1 MNVISAN
8 LNLMIRAGEK
18 ASKALIRDFG
28 EVENLQVSAK
38 GPSDFVT
45 NADIYA
51 EKIIINELLKSKKN
65 YSILSEEA
73 GFIKNKDEKNIWII
87 DPIDGTS
94 NFLHGIPHFA
104 ISIALQSD
112 NEIISGLIID
122 PIKNEIFFAEKNN
135 GSYLN
140 NKRIRVSKKKN
151 LNKCLFATNGKKF
164 KDIDLNSRKTGC
176 AALDMAYVAAGRF
189 DGYFQENLSIW
200 DIAAGIILISEAG
213 GNLNSIDLSKKE
225 KIEILASSSSIS
237 EKMLEKLNKFYWF
250 YNFHLL

>member
-8 LNLMIRAGEK
+8 LNLMIKAGEK

-45 NADIYA
+45 NADTYA

-73 GFIKNKDEKNIWII
+73 GFIKNKDEKNIWIV

-104 ISIALQSD
+104 ISIALKSD
-112 NEIISGLIID
+112 NEIVSGLILD
-122 PIKNEIFFAEKNN
+122 PIKNEMFFAEKNN

-140 NKRIRVSKKKN
+140 NKRIRVSKKKD

-164 KDIDLNSRKTGC
+164 KNVDLNSRKTGC

-189 DGYFQENLSIW
+189 DGYFQENLCLW
-200 DIAAGIILISEAG
+200 DIAAGIILINEAG
-213 GNLNSIDLSKKE
+213 GNINSFDLIKKE
-225 KIEILASSSSIS
+225 KIEILASSTSIN
-237 EKMLEKLNKFYWF
+237 EKMLEKLNKF
-250 YNFHLL
+250 

>member
-8 LNLMIRAGEK
+8 LNLMIKAGEK
-18 ASKALIRDFG
+18 ASKVLIRDFG

-45 NADIYA
+45 NADTHA

-104 ISIALQSD
+104 ISIALKSD
-112 NEIISGLIID
+112 NEIVSGIILD
-122 PIKNEIFFAEKNN
+122 PIKNEMFFAEKNN

-140 NKRIRVSKKKN
+140 NKRIRVSKKKD

-164 KDIDLNSRKTGC
+164 KNVDLNSRKTGC

-189 DGYFQENLSIW
+189 DGYFQENLCLW
-200 DIAAGIILISEAG
+200 DIAAGIILITEAG
-213 GNLNSIDLSKKE
+213 GNINSFDLNKKE
-225 KIEILASSSSIS
+225 KIEILASSTSIN
-237 EKMLEKLNKFYWF
+237 EKMLEKLNKF
-250 YNFHLL
+250 

>member
-1 MNVISAN
+1 MNIISAN

-45 NADIYA
+45 NADTYA
-51 EKIIINELLKSKKN
+51 EKIIINELLKSKKS

-140 NKRIRVSKKKN
+140 NKRIRVSKKKD

-164 KDIDLNSRKTGC
+164 KDIDLASRKTGC

-189 DGYFQENLSIW
+189 DGYFQENLSLW
-200 DIAAGIILISEAG
+200 DIAAGMILISEAG

-237 EKMLEKLNKFYWF
+237 EKMLEKLNKF
-250 YNFHLL
+250 